1 MIINFEHES
10 TVLNISDDI
19 PFAEFKCKKGAIL
32 NYETIKHNYI
42 VFVVSGE
49 AKVKGRKNTDF
60 LPMKSSNMYALSKLC
75 SPYQFKALEDYKCVI
90 LQADSLANHVNATHL
105 VEILQSDLEECN
117 GVPSLQYD
125 VVIESFVQNVLMLI
139 TCRESMTTDIFN
151 IKKVEFL
158 HYMRKL
164 YSEPELTQFMYGI
177 LSTYSDFKMGVY
189 SNFTNSSNVE
199 QLAESVFMTVKT
211 FTRRFKQEFNMT
223 PLEWIV
229 EQRLYNLNNA
239 IVNKGMPLSSLLEEF
254 GFASNSA
261 LRQFCKRYGADH
273 LLEFMKDNK
282 AI

>member
-1 MIINFEHES
+1 MQ
-10 TVLNISDDI
+10 
-19 PFAEFKCKKGAIL
+19 KGDIL

-42 VFVVSGE
+42 VFVVSGD

-125 VVIESFVQNVLMLI
+125 VVIESFVQNISML
-139 TCRESMTTDIFN
+139 TACTESMSSDIFN

-164 YSEPELTQFMYGI
+164 YSEPELAQFMYGI

-211 FTRRFKQEFNMT
+211 FTRRFKQEFSMT
-223 PLEWIV
+223 PHDWIV

-239 IVNKGMPLSSLLEEF
+239 IVNKGVPLEQLLMDF
-254 GFASNSA
+254 DFPSASA
-261 LRQFCKRYGADH
+261 FRQFCKRYEVEH
-273 LLEFMKDNK
+273 LVEFLKDDK